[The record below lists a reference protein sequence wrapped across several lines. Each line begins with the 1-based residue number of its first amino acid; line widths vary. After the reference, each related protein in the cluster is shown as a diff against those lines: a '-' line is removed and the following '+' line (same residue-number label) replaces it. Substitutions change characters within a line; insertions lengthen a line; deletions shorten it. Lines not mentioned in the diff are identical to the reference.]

1 MAEFFTKF
9 LTKFRRP
16 LWGSRVNNRESF
28 AAHLSRRAKIFNF
41 YPIPL
46 ATRAMKY
53 GTKVGNYSWVTRDG
67 LFSRGAR
74 THMIDDI
81 VLLLLLSPSWE
92 KILRDTE
99 TFHRGK
105 RRRMLSSFFSLSL
118 FISRKGATKRLL
130 DRFERIIA
138 HSRNNPCTIILLFL
152 LSYDA
157 FKSVNSFN
165 GRFYNPYDRA

>member
-16 LWGSRVNNRESF
+16 LRGSRVNNRESF

-118 FISRKGATKRLL
+118 YLFREKVRLN
-130 DRFERIIA
+130 IIA
-138 HSRNNPCTIILLFL
+138 HSRKNPCTIILLFL